1 MTLLLEPLLPY
12 TPYLAL
18 LIRVLVGASLVV
30 HGYPKMGKT
39 GREQAIGFMK
49 SMGVPGVAAVLAAI
63 LEFFGGFFLI
73 GGFIVPIV
81 ALFLSIQFAAII
93 VMKKRKMK
101 AVYISPGKPN
111 YEIDATYLFLCIVL
125 FVLGAGALSIDG
137 LLGL

>member
-1 MTLLLEPLLPY
+1 MTLVLEPLLPY

-18 LIRVLVGASLVV
+18 LIRVLVGASLVI

-49 SMGVPGVAAVLAAI
+49 SMSVPGGAAVAAAI
-63 LEFFGGFFLI
+63 LEFFGGLFLI
-73 GGFIVPIV
+73 AGFIVPIV
-81 ALFLSIQFAAII
+81 ALFFAIEFAAII
-93 VMKKRKMK
+93 VMKKRKMN

-111 YEIDATYLFLCIVL
+111 YEIDATYLFLSLVML
-125 FVLGAGALSIDG
+125 VLGAGAISIDA

>member
-1 MTLLLEPLLPY
+1 
-12 TPYLAL
+12 
-18 LIRVLVGASLVV
+18 
-30 HGYPKMGKT
+30 MGKT

-49 SMGVPGVAAVLAAI
+49 TMGVPEGAAVAAAI

-73 GGFIVPIV
+73 AGLIVPIV
-81 ALFLSIQFAAII
+81 ALFFAIQFSAII

-125 FVLGAGALSIDG
+125 LVLGAGALSIDG